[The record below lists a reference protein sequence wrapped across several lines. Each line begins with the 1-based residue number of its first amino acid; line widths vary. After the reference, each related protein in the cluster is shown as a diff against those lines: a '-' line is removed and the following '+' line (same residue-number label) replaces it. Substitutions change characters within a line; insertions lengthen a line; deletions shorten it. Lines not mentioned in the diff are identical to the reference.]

1 MPYTILLVD
10 DDKEFRSEFRD
21 YLDEYEIVEA
31 SSGEEALRI
40 LAKPNEIDLVI
51 LDVMM
56 PGMRGT
62 EVLKRMKKMEPRL
75 GIIILTGYSSK
86 DVAIEALKGRADE
99 YLEKPFPIAKAKELI
114 VNLLESKNG
123 ETDVSALDIKGKIEK
138 IKRFVERN
146 CYKRIGLNDAAVA
159 VCLSPKYLS
168 RIFRQITGKSFSSYR
183 LNIKIGK
190 AKELLRDT
198 GMNVSQISERLGYE
212 NAESFIRQFKQHTSK
227 TPTAY
232 RGGKGPKIGRKR
244 ARRK

>member
-21 YLDEYEIVEA
+21 YLNEYEVVEA

-40 LAKPNEIDLVI
+40 FAKPNQIDLVI

-99 YLEKPFPIAKAKELI
+99 YLEKPFPILKAKEVI
-114 VNLLESKNG
+114 EKLLESKSG
-123 ETDVSALDIKGKIEK
+123 ETDVGALDVKGKIEK
-138 IKRFVERN
+138 VKRFLERN
-146 CYKRIGLNDAAVA
+146 CYKRIGLNDAAGA

-168 RIFRQITGKSFSSYR
+168 RIFRQITGTSFSRYR
-183 LNIKIGK
+183 LSIKIEKSKG
-190 AKELLRDT
+190 LLRDT

-212 NAESFIRQFKQHTSK
+212 NAESFIRQFKQHTGK

-232 RGGKGPKIGRKR
+232 RGGKGPKTGKR
-244 ARRK
+244 RSRRR